1 MSWLKK
7 SLRTKDARQANIKAK
22 PVLMAFDS
30 VLARAA
36 GLLLNTPTRTHLSER
51 EIERMAQYQFA
62 SMLEEDEEVRRE
74 GTGSEE
80 LFQSIGGQLQEAG
93 LASPPQFALNASPHT
108 GCRTTRC

>member
-7 SLRTKDARQANIKAK
+7 SLRTKDAREANIKAK

-62 SMLEEDEEVRRE
+62 SMLEEDE

-80 LFQSIGGQLQEAG
+80 LFQSIGGSFRKQ
-93 LASPPQFALNASPHT
+93 ASPLRRSL
-108 GCRTTRC
+108 R

>member
-62 SMLEEDEEVRRE
+62 SMLEEDEA
-74 GTGSEE
+74 TGSEE
-80 LFQSIGGQLQEAG
+80 LFQSIGGSFRKQ
-93 LASPPQFALNASPHT
+93 ASPVRRSL
-108 GCRTTRC
+108 R